1 MQRVCPRWLH
11 VLMPAEHQ
19 RSDARDS
26 DADAADLAA
35 IRPVDTPA
43 PAPAPTPAP
52 ALAPVPAPASAPAPA
67 PAPTPAPA
75 LAPVNH
81 DDPEAGSENRK

>member
-1 MQRVCPRWLH
+1 MIDGGASNPQAALLVEEREQRDLARMQRVCPRWLH

-43 PAPAPTPAP
+43 PAPARRNAP
-52 ALAPVPAPASAPAPA
+52 
-67 PAPTPAPA
+67 
-75 LAPVNH
+75 
-81 DDPEAGSENRK
+81 